1 VKSEDISMS
10 DKDWAGVLSR
20 WGNGVEDMSI
30 QQRQSS
36 KTVSKTSGEAIRH
49 SSSLTSSSRE
59 ARSGSG
65 VLGSLNREAGSRS
78 EDTEAAKRSGWSGLK
93 RSESQL
99 RDRAER
105 SASAAAA
112 SVGAR
117 PVSRPR
123 WSYRGSES
131 PGKENVEAGDR
142 SRSVTR
148 SPASRLFSSTAS
160 SRAKQITASTEPVRP
175 RQSGASSS
183 RIPVRSG
190 SRGTTASTA
199 RASSSPPQRR
209 QRASSSSGQGQ
220 DRGSRDSRDTAQLQ
234 SYTDFRQ
241 VADSNA
247 RKQSGGLGGS
257 KSYSSLHRSGST
269 GQRKSSS
276 SSGVSTS
283 YSTSEN
289 SMRKTSSGS
298 GSVKISLS
306 SLKKATVDSWD
317 GQENVNNN
325 SGKQGK
331 RKSISSVY
339 IG

>member
-1 VKSEDISMS
+1 MS
-10 DKDWAGVLSR
+10 V
-20 WGNGVEDMSI
+20 

-36 KTVSKTSGEAIRH
+36 SSKTVSVTSGEARH
-49 SSSLTSSSRE
+49 SSSLSSRE

-65 VLGSLNREAGSRS
+65 VLGSLNREVGASS
-78 EDTEAAKRSGWSGLK
+78 EDTEAAKRSGWGLK

-105 SASAAAA
+105 SAAAAAA
-112 SVGAR
+112 SGGPR
-117 PVSRPR
+117 SVSRPR

-160 SRAKQITASTEPVRP
+160 SRAKQITAHPEPVRSSK
-175 RQSGASSS
+175 SGASS
-183 RIPVRSG
+183 RIPVRS
-190 SRGTTASTA
+190 RGATASTS

-209 QRASSSSGQGQ
+209 QRASSSSGQSQ
-220 DRGSRDSRDTAQLQ
+220 DRGPRDRDTTQLQ

-241 VADSNA
+241 AADSNA

-276 SSGVSTS
+276 

-289 SMRKTSSGS
+289 SVRKTSSGS

-306 SLKKATVDSWD
+306 SLKKATVDTWD

>member
-1 VKSEDISMS
+1 VKSEHSMS

-20 WGNGVEDMSI
+20 WGNGVEDMSV

-36 KTVSKTSGEAIRH
+36 SSKTVSVTSGEARH
-49 SSSLTSSSRE
+49 SSSLSSRE

-65 VLGSLNREAGSRS
+65 VLGSLNREVGARS
-78 EDTEAAKRSGWSGLK
+78 EDTEAAKRSGWGLK

-105 SASAAAA
+105 SAAAAAA
-112 SVGAR
+112 SGGPR
-117 PVSRPR
+117 SVSRPR

-160 SRAKQITASTEPVRP
+160 SRAKQISAHPEPVRSSK
-175 RQSGASSS
+175 SGASS
-183 RIPVRSG
+183 RIPVRS
-190 SRGTTASTA
+190 RGATASTS

-209 QRASSSSGQGQ
+209 QRASSSSGQAQAQ
-220 DRGSRDSRDTAQLQ
+220 DRGSRDRDTTQLQ

-241 VADSNA
+241 AADSNA

-276 SSGVSTS
+276 

-289 SMRKTSSGS
+289 SVRKTSSAS

-306 SLKKATVDSWD
+306 SLKKATVDTWD

>member
-1 VKSEDISMS
+1 V
-10 DKDWAGVLSR
+10 
-20 WGNGVEDMSI
+20 
-30 QQRQSS
+30 
-36 KTVSKTSGEAIRH
+36 TSGEARH
-49 SSSLTSSSRE
+49 SSSLSSRE

-65 VLGSLNREAGSRS
+65 VLGSLNREVGARS
-78 EDTEAAKRSGWSGLK
+78 EDTEAAKRSGWGLK

-105 SASAAAA
+105 SAATTAAAA
-112 SVGAR
+112 SGGPRSA
-117 PVSRPR
+117 SRPR

-160 SRAKQITASTEPVRP
+160 SRAKQITAHPEPVRSSK
-175 RQSGASSS
+175 SGASS
-183 RIPVRSG
+183 RIPVRS
-190 SRGTTASTA
+190 RGATASTS

-209 QRASSSSGQGQ
+209 QRAGSSSSAQAQAQ
-220 DRGSRDSRDTAQLQ
+220 DRGSRDRDTTQLQ

-247 RKQSGGLGGS
+247 RKQSDGLGGS

-276 SSGVSTS
+276 

-289 SMRKTSSGS
+289 SVRKTSSGS

-306 SLKKATVDSWD
+306 SLKKATVDTWD

>member
-1 VKSEDISMS
+1 MS
-10 DKDWAGVLSR
+10 V
-20 WGNGVEDMSI
+20 

-36 KTVSKTSGEAIRH
+36 SSKTVSVTSREDRH

-59 ARSGSG
+59 ARAGSG
-65 VLGSLNREAGSRS
+65 VLGSLNREVGSRS
-78 EDTEAAKRSGWSGLK
+78 EDTEAAKRSGWGLK

-112 SVGAR
+112 SGGPR

-131 PGKENVEAGDR
+131 PGKENVETGDR

-160 SRAKQITASTEPVRP
+160 SRAKQITAHPEPVRSS
-175 RQSGASSS
+175 RSGASS
-183 RIPVRSG
+183 RIPVRS
-190 SRGTTASTA
+190 RGATASAA

-220 DRGSRDSRDTAQLQ
+220 GQGQDRGSRDRDTTQLQ

-241 VADSNA
+241 VADSSD

-257 KSYSSLHRSGST
+257 KSYSSLHRAGST

-283 YSTSEN
+283 YSTSDM
-289 SMRKTSSGS
+289 MRKTSSGS

-306 SLKKATVDSWD
+306 SLKKATVDTWD

>member
-1 VKSEDISMS
+1 
-10 DKDWAGVLSR
+10 LSR
-20 WGNGVEDMSI
+20 WGNGVEDMSV

-36 KTVSKTSGEAIRH
+36 SSKTVSVTSGEARH
-49 SSSLTSSSRE
+49 SSSLSSRE

-65 VLGSLNREAGSRS
+65 VLGSLNREVGARS
-78 EDTEAAKRSGWSGLK
+78 EDTEAAKRSGWGLK

-105 SASAAAA
+105 SAAAAA
-112 SVGAR
+112 SGGPR
-117 PVSRPR
+117 SVSRPR

-160 SRAKQITASTEPVRP
+160 SRAKQITAHPEPVRSSK
-175 RQSGASSS
+175 SGASS
-183 RIPVRSG
+183 RIPVRS
-190 SRGTTASTA
+190 RGATASTS

-209 QRASSSSGQGQ
+209 QRASSSSGQSQ
-220 DRGSRDSRDTAQLQ
+220 DRGPRDRDTTQLQ

-241 VADSNA
+241 AADSNA

-276 SSGVSTS
+276 

-289 SMRKTSSGS
+289 SVRKTSSGS

-306 SLKKATVDSWD
+306 SLKKATVDTWD